1 MGPLNLD
8 ANDYTAV
15 AVGQLANNDVEVI
28 ALVDDRAGINPA
40 DLRIQVTHAA
50 STVGAVDVI
59 NVTDVGAGA
68 GTELLTGVTYKAS
81 DVLDLPAGVD
91 YVIGLDTDGDD
102 VANLTYTLPLGS
114 VLASAV
120 PAGSFVNA
128 YANEGSSTV
137 DITVQLDNG
146 TMVTVGPNP

>member
-1 MGPLNLD
+1 M
-8 ANDYTAV
+8 
-15 AVGQLANNDVEVI
+15 
-28 ALVDDRAGINPA
+28 
-40 DLRIQVTHAA
+40 
-50 STVGAVDVI
+50 GAVDVI
-59 NVTDVGAGA
+59 NVTDVGAGT

-91 YVIGLDTDGDD
+91 YVIGLDLDGDD

-137 DITVQLDNG
+137 DITVQLDDG
-146 TMVTVGPNP
+146 TTVTVGPNP